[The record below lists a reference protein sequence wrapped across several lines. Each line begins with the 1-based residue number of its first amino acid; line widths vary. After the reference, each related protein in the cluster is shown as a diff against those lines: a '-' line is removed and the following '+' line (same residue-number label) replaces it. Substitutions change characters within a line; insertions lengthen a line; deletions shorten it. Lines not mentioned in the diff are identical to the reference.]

1 MNKDSGQGQC
11 VDLSITV
18 KFGIYWNFGLTMFLI
33 IVNKFKRYLQ
43 ICSDSLKG
51 KLDCL
56 WEDFSRCYSLL
67 QDKQR

>member
-1 MNKDSGQGQC
+1 MNKDSDQGQC

-18 KFGIYWNFGLTMFLI
+18 KWNFGLTMFLI
-33 IVNKFKRYLQ
+33 TVNNFKRYLQ

-56 WEDFSRCYSLL
+56 WEDFSRRYSLL

>member
-1 MNKDSGQGQC
+1 MNKDSDQGQC

-18 KFGIYWNFGLTMFLI
+18 KWNFGLTMFLI
-33 IVNKFKRYLQ
+33 IVNNFKRYLQ

-56 WEDFSRCYSLL
+56 WEVFSRCYSLL

>member
-1 MNKDSGQGQC
+1 MNKDSDQGQC

-18 KFGIYWNFGLTMFLI
+18 KWNFGLTMFLI
-33 IVNKFKRYLQ
+33 TVNNFKRYLQ

>member
-1 MNKDSGQGQC
+1 MNKDSDQGQC

-18 KFGIYWNFGLTMFLI
+18 KWNFGLTMFLI
-33 IVNKFKRYLQ
+33 IVNNFKRYLQ

-56 WEDFSRCYSLL
+56 WEVFSGCYSLL

>member
-1 MNKDSGQGQC
+1 MNKDSDQGQC

-18 KFGIYWNFGLTMFLI
+18 KWNFGLTMFLI
-33 IVNKFKRYLQ
+33 TVNNFKRYLQ

-56 WEDFSRCYSLL
+56 WENFSRCYSLL

>member
-1 MNKDSGQGQC
+1 MNKDSDQGQC

-18 KFGIYWNFGLTMFLI
+18 KWNFGLTMFLI
-33 IVNKFKRYLQ
+33 IVNNFKRYLQ